1 MEMKDRFSDTE
12 SLRATFNMFDK
23 DGDGKI
29 TAKELQDLLGS
40 SEQYKNK
47 PDMFWDEMI
56 REVDLNGDGEV
67 DQS

>member
-1 MEMKDRFSDTE
+1 MEMKDRFSDND
-12 SLRATFNMFDK
+12 SLRATFSMFDK

-29 TAKELQDLLGS
+29 TAKELKDLLGS

-47 PDMFWDEMI
+47 PEKFWDDMI

-67 DQS
+67 DHY